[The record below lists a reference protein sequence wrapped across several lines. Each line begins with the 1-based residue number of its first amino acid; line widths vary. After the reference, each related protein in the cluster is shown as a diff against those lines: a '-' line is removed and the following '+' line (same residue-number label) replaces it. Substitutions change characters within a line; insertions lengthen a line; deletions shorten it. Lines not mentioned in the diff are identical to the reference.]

1 MRRFHI
7 AMGCLFLLS
16 ACTPSV
22 FPYGTLE
29 DVDPNFDFSRW
40 QMLPDQGPQR
50 KIQLGGRI
58 LRGDTQADTITIL
71 TAQLP
76 IAINPADGPEEGKS
90 LGEFVIL
97 YRAAVEPLFLRTGNR
112 VMVVG
117 QTGAPTPIEENTEQ
131 RKLPTV
137 TALCIHFWNAGGKE
151 VLVQGSAGSA
161 SKTVSELTYCKTAL

>member
-1 MRRFHI
+1 LTII
-7 AMGCLFLLS
+7 ATGCLILLS
-16 ACTPSV
+16 VACTPSV
-22 FPYGTLE
+22 FPYKALE
-29 DVDPNFDFSRW
+29 GVDPNFDFAHW

-58 LRGDTQADTITIL
+58 LRADTHADTITIL

-76 IAINPADGPEEGKS
+76 IANNPADGPEEGKS
-90 LGEFVIL
+90 PGEFVIL

-117 QTGAPTPIEENTEQ
+117 QTSAPTQIEENNEQ

-151 VLVQGSAGSA
+151 ILVQGSAGSA

>member
-29 DVDPNFDFSRW
+29 DVEPNFDFSHW

-58 LRGDTQADTITIL
+58 LRANTEGDTLTIV

-76 IAINPADGPEEGKS
+76 IAKNPTDGPEDGKS

-97 YRAAVEPLFLRTGNR
+97 YRAMVDPLFLRRGNR

-117 QTGAPTPIEENTEQ
+117 QTSAPTRIEVDNAQ
-131 RKLPTV
+131 RNLPTV
-137 TALCIHFWNAGGKE
+137 MALCIHFLECGWKRDHNAR
-151 VLVQGSAGSA
+151 VLG
-161 SKTVSELTYCKTAL
+161 L

>member
-1 MRRFHI
+1 MKRFHI
-7 AMGCLFLLS
+7 VMGCLFLLS

-29 DVDPNFDFSRW
+29 DVDPNFDFSNW

-58 LRGDTQADTITIL
+58 LRADIDGDAVKIVA
-71 TAQLP
+71 AQLP
-76 IAINPADGPEEGKS
+76 ISKNPTDGPEEGKS

-97 YRAAVEPLFLRTGNR
+97 SRAMVDPLFLRTGNR

-117 QTGAPTPIEENTEQ
+117 QTSALTKIEVDNVQ
-131 RKLPTV
+131 RNLPTV
-137 TALCIHFWNAGGKE
+137 TALCIHFWNAGEKE
-151 VLVQGSAGSA
+151 ILMQGSSGSD
-161 SKTVSELTYCKTAL
+161 SKTLRELTYCVRAF